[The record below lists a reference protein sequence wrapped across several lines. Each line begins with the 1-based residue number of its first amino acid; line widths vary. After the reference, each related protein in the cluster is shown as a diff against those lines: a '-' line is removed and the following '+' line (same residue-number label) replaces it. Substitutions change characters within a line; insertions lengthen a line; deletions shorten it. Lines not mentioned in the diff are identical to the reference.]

1 MVTRWYRAP
10 ELLFG
15 AKFYGPPIDLWSAGM
30 IFAELMLRVPY
41 VPGISDIDQLSKIF
55 TALGTP
61 SEDTWP
67 GVRSLPDYIEFKHTP
82 PTPLASTFTAASADA
97 LALLSALLTCNPSRR
112 PTADEALA
120 HAYFAA
126 APAPVFPP
134 NLLPK
139 EPVDVKEERAVKQER
154 AVDDVRGADAKR
166 HKAV

>member
-1 MVTRWYRAP
+1 
-10 ELLFG
+10 
-15 AKFYGPPIDLWSAGM
+15 M

-67 GVRSLPDYIEFKHTP
+67 GVGSLPDYIEFKHTP

-97 LALLSALLTCNPSRR
+97 LALLSALLTCKPSGR

-126 APAPVFPP
+126 APAAAFPP

-139 EPVDVKEERAVKQER
+139 EPVDEKEERTVKQER
-154 AVDDVRGADAKR
+154 AVDDARGANAKR
-166 HKAV
+166 HKVI